1 MQRGDIAP
9 DFELSNQSGAPVRL
23 SSLLTQGPVV
33 LYFYPK
39 AMTPGCTAES
49 CHFRD
54 MASEFAAAGARR
66 VGISADAVDR
76 QATFA
81 DRHGLDFPLL
91 SDPDRAVARSYGV
104 KRPGP
109 LFSKRTT
116 FVIGQDGRIL
126 DVISS
131 EINMR
136 VHADR
141 ALAALGLARAARAE
155 VGGADAAVETEAPAE
170 TGAGAEESPAVRSP
184 RRRRTA
190 SGR

>member
-9 DFELSNQSGAPVRL
+9 DFELSDQSGAPVRL

-54 MASEFAAAGARR
+54 MASEFAAAGAGR

-141 ALAALGLARAARAE
+141 SLAALGPAQAARAE
-155 VGGADAAVETEAPAE
+155 VGGADAAVETEAPAQ
-170 TGAGAEESPAVRSP
+170 TGASAEDSPAVRSP